1 MPWYATR
8 VDKMIRSFKD
18 KTSEAVSN
26 GKAPKGFP
34 SDLVRSARRKLFM
47 IDNAAELSDL
57 KTSRQQA

>member
-34 SDLVRSARRKLFM
+34 SDLVRSAQRKLFM